1 MTMLPTLFA
10 QTAAAAPAG
19 PSPIGSFVM
28 FGSIFAI
35 FYFLVIRPQSK
46 QRKDHESKVMS
57 IKKGDQVVTAGGI
70 VGEVI
75 HIKEGLKDGQPVS
88 GLSDH
93 VTIRSGESK
102 LVVTRGRI
110 AAVGGDDAAL

>member
-1 MTMLPTLFA
+1 MHSIIFA
-10 QTAAAAPAG
+10 QAAAATPAG
-19 PSPIGSFVM
+19 PSPYGSLFM

-46 QRKDHESKVMS
+46 QRKEHESKVMS
-57 IKKGDQVVTAGGI
+57 IKKGDQIVTAGGI

-75 HIKEGLKDGQPVS
+75 HIKESLKDGQTVS
-88 GLSDH
+88 SLGDH

-110 AAVGGDDAAL
+110 AAVGNEEPGQA

>member
-10 QTAAAAPAG
+10 QTAAGSPAG

-70 VGEVI
+70 VGEVL

-88 GLSDH
+88 GLGDH

>member
-10 QTAAAAPAG
+10 QTAAGAPAG

-46 QRKDHESKVMS
+46 QRKDHEAKVMS

-88 GLSDH
+88 GLGDH

>member
-19 PSPIGSFVM
+19 PSPIGSIVM

-46 QRKDHESKVMS
+46 QRKDHETKVMS

-88 GLSDH
+88 GLGDH

-102 LVVTRGRI
+102 LIVTRGRI
-110 AAVGGDDAAL
+110 AAVGGDEAAL

>member
-1 MTMLPTLFA
+1 MTAIPTLFA
-10 QTAAAAPAG
+10 QTAAATSAG
-19 PSPIGSFVM
+19 PSPLGSFVM
-28 FGSIFAI
+28 FGAIFAI

-57 IKKGDQVVTAGGI
+57 IKKGDQVITAGGI

-75 HIKEGLKDGQPVS
+75 HIKEGLKDGSPVA
-88 GLSDH
+88 GLNDH

-102 LVVTRGRI
+102 LIVTRGRI